1 MKVLVI
7 AAHPDDELLG
17 LGGTVASHC
26 EKGDA
31 VRLAIMCEGVSQ
43 RYAAEWDH
51 EVRKQ
56 AKKAAEI
63 LGVTDLV
70 LGNLPDQR
78 LETLPLCDIVKELE
92 ALIADFGP
100 EIIYTHFAGDINR
113 DHKILCEAV
122 LVAARPYS
130 APIVKEILM
139 FETPSSTEWGSPV
152 LAAPFQPNV
161 FVDIGKY
168 LEKKIEAFSCYSAEV
183 RPFPH
188 PRSAEGM
195 ASRAR
200 YWGSVVNRE
209 AAEAF
214 MTVRSIR

>member
-1 MKVLVI
+1 MNVLVI

-17 LGGTVASHC
+17 LGGTVAAHC
-26 EKGDA
+26 AKGDR

-43 RYAAEWDH
+43 RYASEWDL

-56 AKKAAEI
+56 ARRAAEI

-78 LETLPLCDIVKELE
+78 LETLPLSDIVKEIE

-100 EIIYTHFAGDINR
+100 EIIYTHFGGDINR
-113 DHKILCEAV
+113 DHKVLCEAV
-122 LVAARPYS
+122 LVAARPYA
-130 APIVKEILM
+130 APGVKEILM

-152 LAAPFQPNV
+152 LAAPFQPTV
-161 FVDIGKY
+161 FVDISKY
-168 LEKKIEAFSCYSAEV
+168 LQTKIEAFSCYSAEV
-183 RPFPH
+183 RPCPH
-188 PRSAEGM
+188 PRSAEGLTV
-195 ASRAR
+195 RAR
-200 YWGSVVNRE
+200 YWGSIVNRE

-214 MTVRSIR
+214 VSVRSLR

>member
-1 MKVLVI
+1 LNVLVI

-17 LGGTVASHC
+17 LGGTVALHC
-26 EKGDA
+26 AKGDA
-31 VRLAIMCEGVSQ
+31 VRLAVMCEGVSQ
-43 RYAAEWDH
+43 RYASEWDS

-56 AKKAAEI
+56 AKRAAEI

-78 LETLPLCDIVKELE
+78 LETLPLCHVVKQIED
-92 ALIADFGP
+92 LIADFEP
-100 EIIYTHFAGDINR
+100 DTIYTHFGGDINR

-130 APIVKEILM
+130 APVVKEILM

-161 FVDIGKY
+161 FVDISKY

-183 RPFPH
+183 RPYPH
-188 PRSAEGM
+188 PRSAEGL

-200 YWGSVVNRE
+200 YWGSVINRE

-214 MTVRSIR
+214 VAVRSIR

>member
-1 MKVLVI
+1 LNVLVI

-26 EKGDA
+26 AKGDH

-43 RYAAEWDH
+43 RYAADWDQ

-78 LETLPLCDIVKELE
+78 LETLPLCDVVKEIE
-92 ALIADFGP
+92 NQIAELGP
-100 EIIYTHFAGDINR
+100 DIIYTHFGGDINR
-113 DHKILCEAV
+113 DHKVLCEAV

-130 APIVKEILM
+130 APAVKEILM

-161 FVDIGKY
+161 FVDISKY
-168 LEKKIEAFSCYSAEV
+168 LQKKIDAFSCYSAEV
-183 RPFPH
+183 RPYPH
-188 PRSAEGM
+188 PRSSQGLA
-195 ASRAR
+195 ARAR
-200 YWGSVVNRE
+200 YWGSVINRE

-214 MTVRSIR
+214 VSVRSIR